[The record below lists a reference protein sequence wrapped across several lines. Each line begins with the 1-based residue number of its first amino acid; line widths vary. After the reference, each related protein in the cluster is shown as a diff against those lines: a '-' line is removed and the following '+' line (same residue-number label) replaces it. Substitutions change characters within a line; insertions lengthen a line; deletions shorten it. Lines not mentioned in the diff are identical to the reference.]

1 MTDNNKKHPSPITKH
16 PTPITHHPTSN
27 THHPTPN
34 PMNPLFNYTLKLAD
48 DTLIFGQRLGELCGQ
63 GPYLE
68 EDIALTNIALDY
80 LGQSNNFFKYAAQIQ
95 NLGKSED
102 DLAFLRIEKEY
113 VNCQLSELPN
123 GDYAQTILKVYFFA
137 VYQKILY
144 TELMNSSDKQLA
156 AIAEKSLKEV
166 KYHYTHTSSWIKMFA
181 DGTEESKTRLAE
193 AVDNL
198 WEYTGGIFAETP
210 GESELVDADVVPDSK
225 QLYDKWKE
233 QVTKDFQLFNI
244 AIPESDFMQKGSRT
258 GYHTEYF
265 GYILCELQYMQRTYP
280 DCAW

>member
-1 MTDNNKKHPSPITKH
+1 
-16 PTPITHHPTSN
+16 
-27 THHPTPN
+27 
-34 PMNPLFNYTLKLAD
+34 MNPLYQFTLKMAD

-80 LGQSNNFFKYAAQIQ
+80 LGQSSNMFKYAAQIQ
-95 NLGKSED
+95 NEGKTED
-102 DLAFLRIEKEY
+102 DLAFLRLEKEY
-113 VNCQLSELPN
+113 LNCQLAELPN

-137 VYQKILY
+137 VYQKILF
-144 TELMNSSDKQLA
+144 EEMIKSADAQLS

-166 KYHYTHTSSWIKMFA
+166 KYHYTHTSTWVRMFA
-181 DGTEESKTRLAE
+181 GGTAESKERIQE
-193 AVDNL
+193 AVNHL
-198 WEYTGGIFAETP
+198 WEYTAGMFAETP
-210 GESELVDADVVPDSK
+210 GEADLAKLNIVPEGEAIHE
-225 QLYDKWKE
+225 KWLE
-233 QVTKDFQLFNI
+233 QIQKDFKEFGLE
-244 AIPESDFMQKGSRT
+244 IPESDFMQKGSRI